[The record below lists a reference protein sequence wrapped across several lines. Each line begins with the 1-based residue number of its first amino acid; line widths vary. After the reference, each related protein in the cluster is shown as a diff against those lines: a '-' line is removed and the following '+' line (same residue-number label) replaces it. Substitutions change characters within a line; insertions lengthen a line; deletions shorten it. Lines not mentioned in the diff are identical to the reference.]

1 MILLRQKR
9 YSKTSIVMP
18 PVDFEIFEE
27 RLDDLP
33 ENKYKAL
40 PPNLPL
46 PDRKHI
52 EARMKEWKIKNWRG
66 VTIDLLISKDDNCW
80 IGYIVDKDKW
90 FYREGRGNKIDGL
103 DKDYD
108 SLFDLYKD
116 LLSIKEIKNQDIR
129 KIINNK

>member
-1 MILLRQKR
+1 
-9 YSKTSIVMP
+9 MP

>member
-1 MILLRQKR
+1 
-9 YSKTSIVMP
+9 
-18 PVDFEIFEE
+18 
-27 RLDDLP
+27 
-33 ENKYKAL
+33 
-40 PPNLPL
+40 
-46 PDRKHI
+46 
-52 EARMKEWKIKNWRG
+52 MKEWKIKNWRG